1 MDLREFFTPA
11 AIAAQWNEVASN
23 QIPYLGTGLFPARK
37 KAGLDLSWLKGSKGL
52 PVSLMPSAFDAKA
65 TFRDRI
71 GFEKLETEMPFFRE
85 GFKIK
90 EKDRQELLRVQ
101 DSNDPYARAIIERV
115 FDDANSLIDGAN
127 VVPERMIMQLLFPEN
142 GNAGIAI
149 SANGVAYLYNYDP
162 NGTWKSGN
170 YTALTGGDLWTAPT
184 TADPFQ
190 TFKATKD
197 RIRSRTG
204 AELTTAVMTTAT
216 FNLLAA
222 TDAVK
227 NRYLTTS
234 GRSLGYLTDDEV
246 KAVVNST
253 SRLQIAIY
261 DKQYAD
267 ESKVAH
273 AFVPDG
279 YVSLIPSG
287 PLGNTWYGTTPE
299 EADLI
304 STPTAEVSIVN
315 TGVAVTRILEEH
327 PVNVNT
333 FASEIVLPSY
343 ERMDEVAVIK
353 VIGESGASVSEQS
366 AQKAR
371 VK

>member
-1 MDLREFFTPA
+1 MDLRKYFTPT
-11 AIAAQWNEVASN
+11 AIAANWTEVASN

-101 DSNDPYARAIIERV
+101 DSNDPYARTMIDRV
-115 FDDANSLIDGAN
+115 FDDANNLIDGAN
-127 VVPERMIMQLLFPEN
+127 VVPERMIMQLLFPED

-149 SANGVAYLYNYDP
+149 RAHGVDYTYNYDP
-162 NGTWKSGN
+162 TGAWKKEN
-170 YTALTGGDLWTAPT
+170 YIALTGADLWTAADS
-184 TADPFQ
+184 ADPFKV
-190 TFKATKD
+190 FKTAKD
-197 RIRSRTG
+197 TIRSKTG
-204 AELTTAVMTTAT
+204 TEGTIAVMNTAT

-222 TDAVK
+222 TEAVK
-227 NRYLTTS
+227 DRYLTKN
-234 GRSLGYLTDDEV
+234 GMSLGYLTDDEV
-246 KAVVNST
+246 KAVISGT
-253 SRLQIAIY
+253 SKIQVAIY
-261 DKQYAD
+261 DKMYKD
-267 ESKVAH
+267 ENKIAH

-279 YVSLIPSG
+279 YVALIPAG
-287 PLGNTWYGTTPE
+287 ALGNTWYGTTPE
-299 EADLI
+299 EADLM
-304 STPTAEVSIVN
+304 SDSNAEVTIVN
-315 TGVAVTRILEEH
+315 TGVAITRIIEPH
-327 PVNVNT
+327 PVNINT

-353 VIGESGASVSEQS
+353 VA
-366 AQKAR
+366 
-371 VK
+371 

>member
-1 MDLREFFTPA
+1 MDLREYFTPA
-11 AIAAQWNEVASN
+11 AIAANWTEVSSN

-101 DSNDPYARAIIERV
+101 DSNDPYARTMIDRV
-115 FDDANSLIDGAN
+115 FDDANNLIDGAN

-149 SANGVAYLYNYDP
+149 TANGVNYTYNYDP
-162 NGTWKSGN
+162 QGTWKAKN
-170 YTALTGGDLWTAPT
+170 YIALTGGDLWTAPT
-184 TADPFQ
+184 TADPFKA
-190 TFKATKD
+190 FKSAKD
-197 RIRSRTG
+197 GVRSRTG
-204 AELTTAVMTTAT
+204 AELTIAVMNTVT
-216 FNLLAA
+216 FNLLSA

-227 NRYLTTS
+227 NRYLTTN
-234 GRSLGYLTDDEV
+234 GLSLGYLTDDEV
-246 KAVVNST
+246 KAVVNGT

-261 DKQYAD
+261 DKMYKD
-267 ESKVAH
+267 ESGVAH
-273 AFVPDG
+273 SFVPDG
-279 YVSLIPSG
+279 YVALIPSG
-287 PLGNTWYGTTPE
+287 NLGNTWYGTTPE
-299 EADLI
+299 EADLM
-304 STPTAEVSIVN
+304 SDSNAEVSIVN
-315 TGVAVTRILEEH
+315 TGVAITRIIEPH
-327 PVNVNT
+327 PVNINT

-343 ERMDEVAVIK
+343 ERMDEVAVLK
-353 VIGESGASVSEQS
+353 VA
-366 AQKAR
+366 A
-371 VK
+371 